1 MTDLL
6 VFHSTYV
13 LLPAKRRCYDAMRWR
28 QVAKKV
34 TEWRMGETVE
44 SLVAHWI
51 QHYLVL
57 ELDVSTVP
65 IKGSFRQVKCWP
77 TDSEAVQ
84 RSETRE

>member
-1 MTDLL
+1 M
-6 VFHSTYV
+6 
-13 LLPAKRRCYDAMRWR
+13 RRR

-44 SLVAHWI
+44 SLVANWI

-65 IKGSFRQVKCWP
+65 IKGSFRQVK
-77 TDSEAVQ
+77 
-84 RSETRE
+84 R